1 MSVQKRRYLAVA
13 AALAVTAPVALF
25 AASTASAETSAP
37 VVAQAGS
44 TVQELEK
51 ALEEARTAY
60 GDAIRARI
68 EAYDKLE
75 ALLDYD
81 KDNPPAVVV
90 AADEA
95 RKAADEAKTA
105 LDAAVTRVENARTAL
120 AEADE
125 AGKAAAEQELSDA
138 ELALEGARQAH
149 VEADEKAKA
158 AGTALDDARVDAARV
173 YELAKQAE
181 KTAKEKAEAAEKALD
196 DAKKCTKVKELKS
209 RAIGLPEQL
218 VAGDRVPFTFRIT
231 NNTEH
236 TVDVEPLTFIVL
248 DTAGAD
254 QDDLAV
260 EWKSGDGWVELE
272 PAESPTVVFEDLKP
286 GERAKIKMRLTVDK
300 DTPKSHIHAS
310 FAADPVKGSVPCLY
324 GPMKNYGIDVLPAGS
339 TPSPTPS
346 DGASPSPTP
355 ITTATPAPSATSS
368 TAPQGGTGNLAATG
382 STVTPVAL
390 AAASALVLGAG
401 AVVVSRRRKADA
413 RS

>member
-1 MSVQKRRYLAVA
+1 MQKRRYLAVA